1 MKVLVFGSLNID
13 YVYQVDHIVCPG
25 ETETTTSYSVN
36 CGGKG
41 LNQSIA
47 LARAGADVWH
57 AGLVGQEGDE
67 LINKCVE
74 NGVHTDYVR
83 TISGSSGHTIIQVD
97 KDGNNSILLFGGA
110 NQCMTNEFID
120 EVLSGFSSGD
130 IILLQNEINLLD
142 VIIDKAYDN
151 GLQIVLNPSP
161 YNETLAKCNLSKVSY
176 FILNEIEGEQMTG
189 MKEPLDIVNEI
200 YTLYPSSKIVLTLG
214 DKGSMYFDGVE
225 VSKQEA
231 FKVKAVDTTA
241 AGDTFTGYFIASL
254 ICGLEIKNDIID
266 HIVKNP
272 NEALK
277 IASMASALAV
287 TKAGALD
294 SIPLKKEVLNSLQH
308 IEGKNTL

>member
-13 YVYQVDHIVCPG
+13 YVYHVDHIVSPG

-57 AGLVGQEGDE
+57 AGMVGQEGTE
-67 LINKCVE
+67 LLNKCVE
-74 NGVHTDYVR
+74 NGVHADFVR

-97 KDGNNSILLFGGA
+97 KDGNNSILLYGGA
-110 NQCMTNEFID
+110 NQSITNEFID
-120 EVLSGFSSGD
+120 EVLNSFESGD

-142 VIIDKAYDN
+142 VIMDKAYGK

-161 YNETLAKCNLSKVSY
+161 YNDTLAKCDLSKVSY

-200 YTLYPSSKIVLTLG
+200 YRLYPNSKIVLTLG
-214 DKGSMYFDGVE
+214 EKGSMYYDGVE
-225 VSKQEA
+225 VCNQEA

-254 ICGLEIKNDIID
+254 ICGLDCNGDTINNAD
-266 HIVKNP
+266 KNP
-272 NEALK
+272 KEALMV
-277 IASMASALAV
+277 ASMASALAV
-287 TKAGALD
+287 TKPGALD
-294 SIPLKKEVLNSLQH
+294 SIPQKIEVINSLQH
-308 IEGKNTL
+308 AEGKLI